1 MKIVF
6 EFPAFLAEMRIRSDN
21 SHSFIKEVFIM
32 FQYERM
38 ASVLPGGREFAYCN
52 NISLEDLQQELIAAY
67 GNRNI
72 PVAFARDKVKS
83 GMLSSDPC
91 LVVYHPYNLDFH
103 VYVFVLRNVNGRM
116 MLSCYSAGTAAAMH
130 IGGGIANVENQKR
143 KLKDVLK
150 STKQKQA
157 EEEQYFAATGLAIDD
172 TLISLGIF
180 SEQDFSYRMR

>member
-21 SHSFIKEVFIM
+21 SCNFIKEVFIM

-38 ASVLPGGREFAYCN
+38 ASVLLEGVEFAKCG
-52 NISLEDLQQELIAAY
+52 NISLDDIQQEVTAAY

-103 VYVFVLRNVNGRM
+103 VYVFVLRNVNGQM

-130 IGGGIANVENQKR
+130 IGGGITNVENQKR

-150 STKQKQA
+150 SAKQKQA
-157 EEEQYFAATGLAIDD
+157 EEEQYFQETGSAIFDAVFS
-172 TLISLGIF
+172 IGI
-180 SEQDFSYRMR
+180 Y